1 MMFHKIY
8 TPLCTNVQCF
18 VLLELVYLQ
27 SDVTIV
33 RGQLFTCG
41 PRYTGLQGIQSEML
55 LYNHR
60 RKHF

>member
-1 MMFHKIY
+1 MY
-8 TPLCTNVQCF
+8 VQCF